1 LRKKRRRLR
10 KTAVPAARPNVES
23 RAFPAVDRPRERGSS
38 QGRARVFGVSDYP
51 AFAVAVLVFLA
62 IPGPGTFALLTA
74 TARGGLR
81 AGYAALA
88 GIMLGDWLLMLA
100 AMVGV
105 AALLVANPLLFKAV
119 QYLGVAYLVYVGV
132 QLLRANGRA
141 ATLLPMR
148 AGTWLRQ
155 AFLITVINPKAIV
168 FYMAFFP
175 LFIDPARHQGAT
187 TLLAMGL
194 TISALTLIY
203 GSLLIV
209 AGQWTSRRLRA
220 QPDLGR
226 WLSRLAGVALIG
238 FGARLATES

>member
-1 LRKKRRRLR
+1 LREKRRRLR

-62 IPGPGTFALLTA
+62 IPGPGTFAF
-74 TARGGLR
+74 GS
-81 AGYAALA
+81 
-88 GIMLGDWLLMLA
+88 
-100 AMVGV
+100 V
-105 AALLVANPLLFKAV
+105 
-119 QYLGVAYLVYVGV
+119 
-132 QLLRANGRA
+132 

-148 AGTWLRQ
+148 VGTWLRQ

-203 GSLLIV
+203 CSLLIV